1 MTKAETKILQI
12 PMIRADDKKPKNS
25 PKQIKYFMVFVKLG
39 SRPCP
44 GQVQMTT
51 RSTET
56 QPLSQVTKSGP
67 DA

>member
-1 MTKAETKILQI
+1 MSPAPVAEKYRDFRLYGGGSGILTSGI
-12 PMIRADDKKPKNS
+12 NI
-25 PKQIKYFMVFVKLG
+25 VKLG

-51 RSTET
+51 MSTET